1 MGKFVYPYAPF
12 ALPST
17 FPLPPNPPIDRPI
30 LTARLELSGGPYCNI
45 LALADSG
52 ADVCLFSLRMARS
65 LGLNLGRH
73 AEVCNHGARGA
84 LNTSHITPPSQSTS
98 AAALRF
104 ETLAGFTKGMD
115 SAGFG
120 LLGQQGFFENYN
132 VEFRRRDGIFTI
144 ESSSNSYRATDSVR
158 VII

>member
-1 MGKFVYPYAPF
+1 MSKFGYPYAPF

-65 LGLNLGRH
+65 LGLNLAALPRSVTTGLGS
-73 AEVCNHGARGA
+73 AEHTTYYATVTVDIGNG
-84 LNTSHITPPSQSTS
+84 
-98 AAALRF
+98 LRF
-104 ETLAGFTKGMD
+104 ETRGGFTQGMN

-120 LLGQQGFFENYN
+120 LLGQIGFFENHN
-132 VEFRRRDGIFTI
+132 VEFRHRDRIFTI
-144 ESSSNSYRATDSVR
+144 ESA
-158 VII
+158 